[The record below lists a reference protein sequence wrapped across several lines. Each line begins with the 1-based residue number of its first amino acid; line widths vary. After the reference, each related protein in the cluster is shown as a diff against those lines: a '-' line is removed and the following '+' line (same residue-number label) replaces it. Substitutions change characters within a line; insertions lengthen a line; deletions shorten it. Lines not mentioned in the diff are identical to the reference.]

1 MPATQYQY
9 HHGPLEDFWPVPRAE
24 GRHQGNFEYPQGHT
38 TRLRE
43 TDRLSLQVGNAL
55 GLGGTHNSGQTERY
69 EGRGEYDASRAQGYT
84 QGAGD
89 RVTGKKDSV
98 VGSATGDHSQQ
109 HSGEL
114 NL

>member
-1 MPATQYQY
+1 MSPSKTSGQY
-9 HHGPLEDFWPVPRAE
+9 HEQKG
-24 GRHQGNFEYPQGHT
+24 GIK
-38 TRLRE
+38 E
-43 TDRLSLQVGNAL
+43 TVGNAL

-69 EGRGEYDASRAQGYT
+69 EGQGEYDASRAQGYT

-109 HSGEL
+109 HSGEARENKGDWKQSINRKL
-114 NL
+114 

>member
-1 MPATQYQY
+1 MSATQHHY
-9 HHGPLEDFWPVPRAE
+9 HHVSLEDIRPVPRAE
-24 GRHQGNFEYPQGHT
+24 GRHQGNCESPQGHT
-38 TRLRE
+38 TRFRE
-43 TDRLSLQVGNAL
+43 TDRPSLQVGNAL

-69 EGRGEYDASRAQGYT
+69 EGQGEYDASRAQGYT
-84 QGAGD
+84 QGAGN

-109 HSGEL
+109 HSGES